1 MITPIFFIHVLL
13 TAGPN
18 SCLSTGLITYLD
30 SSPLMASSRLLH
42 AGSDPI
48 RRSTK
53 VQRESSGAAAGMS
66 RVFCPETTLPEIAEI
81 VMRETGILEEGLKT
95 GGKKRSK

>member
-1 MITPIFFIHVLL
+1 
-13 TAGPN
+13 
-18 SCLSTGLITYLD
+18 
-30 SSPLMASSRLLH
+30 MASSRLLH